1 MIFSDILP
9 LGYMIRYAPSME
21 QPFDS
26 KKSFFS
32 ARASSEASSFFKLAV
47 PMFLTQ
53 LALQLIQ
60 VNSVVQSGNYS
71 TDVQAGIML
80 AGNLWFPV
88 MIGIGGVLFFVT
100 PMIAQLYGAKNI
112 KDIGP
117 LARQAIWLSIPIV
130 LIGMLILSKAS
141 FILTIAKVDPEIIK
155 YSKEYLSYFV
165 FALPAILLSQPLRS
179 LCEGTTRPLPI
190 TLLNILMLLIAIVG
204 NYTFIYGNFG
214 FPEMGARGAG
224 LSAVIGTWS
233 SFLILIV
240 YLKYKS
246 AFGTELF
253 SKFEL
258 PNLKI
263 LKEILIGG
271 IPVGLGN
278 FIELSMFSGAGIV
291 LGRFGSEV
299 IAANGIALTLG
310 GLFFMVPLSISNA
323 AAVRV
328 GNNVGANNM
337 KGAKYSSY
345 FSLRLATICALFMSL
360 IIVIN
365 AEFLSSLLN
374 DNPKVIALAV
384 VLLSFAAFF
393 QLADGLAMASIGSM
407 RGYKDTFGPMKI
419 MAISYWGV
427 GLPLGIILSITD
439 LIVEQMGAVGMW
451 TGMATG
457 LSVAA
462 VLMVR
467 RVRKISTQFI
477 NEN

>member
-1 MIFSDILP
+1 
-9 LGYMIRYAPSME
+9 
-21 QPFDS
+21 
-26 KKSFFS
+26 
-32 ARASSEASSFFKLAV
+32 
-47 PMFLTQ
+47 LTQ

-100 PMIAQLYGAKNI
+100 PMIAQLYGARNI

-117 LARQAIWLSIPIV
+117 LARQAIWLSLPIV

-141 FILTIAKVDPEIIK
+141 FILTIAKVDPGIIK

-224 LSAVIGTWS
+224 LSAVIGTWT
-233 SFLILIV
+233 SFLILII
-240 YLKYKS
+240 YLKHKS

-253 SKFEL
+253 SKFDL
-258 PNLKI
+258 PNPKI
-263 LKEILIGG
+263 IKEILVGG

-345 FSLRLATICALFMSL
+345 FSLRLATVCALFMSL
-360 IIVIN
+360 IIIIN

-419 MAISYWGV
+419 MAISYWGI

-451 TGMATG
+451 TGMAAG

>member
-1 MIFSDILP
+1 
-9 LGYMIRYAPSME
+9 ME

-88 MIGIGGVLFFVT
+88 MIGIGGILFFVT

>member
-1 MIFSDILP
+1 
-9 LGYMIRYAPSME
+9 ME

-271 IPVGLGN
+271 LPVGLGN

-407 RGYKDTFGPMKI
+407 SGYKDTFGPMKI

>member
-1 MIFSDILP
+1 
-9 LGYMIRYAPSME
+9 ME